1 MATINQI
8 QVAGTTYDL
17 PGSNI
22 QGILDAV
29 LASRGITY
37 DNDKQ
42 AWIYEGHN
50 IFTPEDEKAD
60 KEAGYANALIFYSQA
75 FIGVNELVNG
85 YNSLRDK
92 GFYVI
97 PYPTNVPLNTEPLVA
112 IDDMLESN
120 DSVEY
125 VYLGVLYVK
134 SAYEAFGGCR
144 NLVEIIGVLDVH
156 AVNDPDLLDEMFYA
170 CDNLETFDLRGL
182 SCNLNLANCVKMEEN
197 TLRNIV
203 EYAVSQP
210 DGFTVTLPSG
220 YKYDTAIEV
229 AAAAK
234 KITLIS

>member
-22 QGILDAV
+22 PEILDAV

-37 DNDKQ
+37 DTDKQ
-42 AWIYEGHN
+42 AWVYNGHN

-75 FIGVNELVNG
+75 FVGINELENG

-97 PYPTNVPLNTEPLVA
+97 PYPTNIPLNTEPLVA

-120 DSVEY
+120 DSVKY
-125 VYLGVLYVK
+125 VYTGNLYIK
-134 SAYEAFGGCR
+134 SAYEAFGGCS
-144 NLVEIIGVLDVH
+144 NLVEIIGSIF
-156 AVNDPDLLDEMFYA
+156 VNTIKDPDLLDEMFFGCA
-170 CDNLETFDLRGL
+170 KLQTFDLFGL
-182 SCNLNLANCVKMEEN
+182 SCDLNLSSCTNMTEA
-197 TLRNIV
+197 TLTNLIDRAI
-203 EYAVSQP
+203 AQP
-210 DGFTVTLPSG
+210 DGFTITLPDG
-220 YKYDTAIEV
+220 YKVPDSTR
-229 AAAAK
+229 AAATAK
-234 KITLIS
+234 KITLA

>member
-17 PGSNI
+17 PGSDLP
-22 QGILDAV
+22 GILDAV

-37 DNDKQ
+37 DTDKQ
-42 AWIYEGHN
+42 AWVYNGHN

-75 FIGVNELVNG
+75 FLSINELENG

-92 GFYVI
+92 GYYVI

-120 DSVEY
+120 NTVKY
-125 VYLGVLYVK
+125 VYTGNLYIK
-134 SAYEAFGGCR
+134 SAYEAFGGCN
-144 NLVEIIGVLDVH
+144 NLIEIIGVLDVN
-156 AVNDPDLLDEMFYA
+156 AVNDPDLLDEMFSA

-182 SCNLNLANCVKMEEN
+182 SCNLNLSNCVKMDEN

-203 EYAVSQP
+203 EYAVAQP
-210 DGFTVTLPSG
+210 DGFTIVLPDN
-220 YKYDTAIEV
+220 YKYGQDIQ
-229 AAAAK
+229 AAATAK
-234 KITLIS
+234 KITLA